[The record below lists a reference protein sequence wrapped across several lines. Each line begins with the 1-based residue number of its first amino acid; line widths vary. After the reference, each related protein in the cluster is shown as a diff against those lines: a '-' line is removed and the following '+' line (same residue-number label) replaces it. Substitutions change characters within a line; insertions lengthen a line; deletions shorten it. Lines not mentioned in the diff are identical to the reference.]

1 MKSTSQCSA
10 RNANGGFSTLRMP
23 DSAFLL
29 LIVCVCIQIASPAAV
44 AQILTDPTRPPAG
57 LQSSEAVDD
66 ALAAPVLQSV
76 MISSTARSAIIGGKA
91 VKLGGTY
98 GDARVVKIT
107 ENEVVLRSSGG
118 TETLKMY
125 PGVEMKPVKPAAPP
139 VHKRARK
146 SKASHK

>member
-1 MKSTSQCSA
+1 MKTTSQCGA
-10 RNANGGFSTLRMP
+10 CNADGGFSSRSVP
-23 DSAFLL
+23 DSASLL
-29 LIVCVCIQIASPAAV
+29 LIMCVQIGSPAAI

-57 LQSSEAVDD
+57 LQSSEAADD

-125 PGVEMKPVKPAAPP
+125 PGVEMKPVKPPAQP
-139 VHKRARK
+139 VQKRARK
-146 SKASHK
+146 SSASHK